1 MIDVGDVT
9 VGFLAFDIAPV
20 IIKLWSVKTRTAT
33 NGKENQIWIISL
45 KQKILRS
52 DTEQPPLSIRSIFM
66 CQRAKF
72 MVCSAET
79 EQANHSNEND
89 VAACSPNGWNGTLV
103 GINYKSYI
111 PFYSKVGSIIETPGF
126 YSKTG
131 MQNFSLNCRG
141 ASGG

>member
-1 MIDVGDVT
+1 MISVGAFFHVDMIDVGDVT
-9 VGFLAFDIAPV
+9 VGFLAFDIASV

-79 EQANHSNEND
+79 EQAK
-89 VAACSPNGWNGTLV
+89 P
-103 GINYKSYI
+103 
-111 PFYSKVGSIIETPGF
+111 
-126 YSKTG
+126 
-131 MQNFSLNCRG
+131 QQ
-141 ASGG
+141 

>member
-52 DTEQPPLSIRSIFM
+52 DTEQPPLSIR
-66 CQRAKF
+66 
-72 MVCSAET
+72 
-79 EQANHSNEND
+79 
-89 VAACSPNGWNGTLV
+89 
-103 GINYKSYI
+103 
-111 PFYSKVGSIIETPGF
+111 
-126 YSKTG
+126 
-131 MQNFSLNCRG
+131 
-141 ASGG
+141 